1 MSDIF
6 IGYAS
11 EDLERVLPLVSA
23 LEKTAWSV
31 FWDRTIPAGKTW
43 RQVIGAEIQ
52 ACRTVI
58 VAWTVNS
65 VNSEWVQ
72 EEAEVGRRRK
82 ILVPVLLDKVEPPF
96 GFGGIQA
103 ANLVAWHGE
112 NSSPAFTRLVGDIA
126 AVLGLPSTATKERE
140 LRTESGFLE
149 GGWRSDAKEERHK
162 TEEDRLREQERER
175 ILAREENE
183 RRVDP
188 RSEQTWFQRRLALV
202 RRLYGPTTA
211 SAAVAVLIAFIVIL
225 RWPILQPNK
234 ETAVQAPLTPVETDE
249 LISAAPE
256 KQAEAPK
263 EIPRGPVVELKQEKQ
278 IATQFSSV
286 GKTFRDRLKGGT
298 KGPEMVVVPAGSFQ
312 MGNVEGGG
320 EKGELPVHAVT
331 IQKPFAIGR
340 YEVTFNEYD
349 QFAKATNRK
358 PPADQGWGG
367 GHRPVINVSWED
379 VNAYVKWLSEQTGKR
394 YRLPTEAEWEYA
406 ARAGRETAYWWG
418 NDFIKGMANCN
429 GCGSQWDNKQTA
441 PAGSFKSNPFGLYD
455 TAGNVWEWVEDCWHQ
470 NYIDAPSDGRAWR
483 EQNAGQCGL
492 RVFRGGSWNYGPV
505 YLRSSFRGRG
515 YADFRYVY
523 IGFRLAQDLP

>member
-6 IGYAS
+6 ISYAS
-11 EDLERVLPLVSA
+11 EDLERVLPLVNA

-52 ACRTVI
+52 GCRTVI
-58 VAWTVNS
+58 VVWTENS

-72 EEAEVGRRRK
+72 EEAEIGRRRK

-96 GFGGIQA
+96 GFGSIQA
-103 ANLVAWHGE
+103 ANLVAWRGE
-112 NSSPAFTRLVGDIA
+112 NASPAFNRLVADIA
-126 AVLGLPSTATKERE
+126 AVLGPAPAAMKEQEGTDAE
-140 LRTESGFLE
+140 LLGSL
-149 GGWRSDAKEERHK
+149 RSDAEERR
-162 TEEDRLREQERER
+162 TAEEDRLREQERER
-175 ILAREENE
+175 IVARGANQ
-183 RRVDP
+183 RRVDL

-202 RRLYGPTTA
+202 RRLYGPTMA
-211 SAAVAVLIAFIVIL
+211 SAAVAVLITFIVIL
-225 RWPILQPNK
+225 RWPTLQPNK
-234 ETAVQAPLTPVETDE
+234 ETAVQAPLTSVESDK

-256 KQAEAPK
+256 KQMEAPK
-263 EIPRGPVVELKQEKQ
+263 EMPQGPVAELKQEKQ

-286 GKTFRDRLKGGT
+286 GKTFRDRLKSGT
-298 KGPEMVVVPAGSFQ
+298 EGPEMVVVPAGSFQ

-320 EKGELPVHAVT
+320 EKDETPVHAVT

-340 YEVTFNEYD
+340 YEGTFDEYD

-441 PAGSFKSNPFGLYD
+441 PVGSFKPNALGLYD
-455 TAGNVWEWVEDCWHQ
+455 TAGNVWEWVEDCYHE
-470 NYIDAPSDGRAWR
+470 NFAGAPSDGRAWLK
-483 EQNAGQCGL
+483 EKEGQCDL
-492 RVFRGGSWNYGPV
+492 RVLRGGSWNNTSWS
-505 YLRSSFRGRG
+505 LRSPYR
-515 YADFRYVY
+515 FRYDLVRRNGF